1 VRAGGLAWLTIRVT
15 GVLLAVLVLLH
26 FAVTHLFTDVA
37 ETGSAFVAERWES
50 GIVAATDW
58 VMLVAAV
65 LHGAAGVW
73 MVLDDYAS
81 PAELAWARRAL
92 VALAVGMV
100 AVGTLTLLSVLAD
113 RG

>member
-1 VRAGGLAWLTIRVT
+1 MRRPGLAYLTIRVT
-15 GVLLAVLVLLH
+15 AVLLAVLVLLH

-37 ETGSAFVAERWES
+37 DTGSAFVAERWES

-81 PAELAWARRAL
+81 PARLTWARRAL
-92 VALAVGMV
+92 GGLAVLMI
-100 AVGTLTLLSVLAD
+100 AVGTWTLLTVLG
-113 RG
+113 R

>member
-1 VRAGGLAWLTIRVT
+1 MSGGIAWLTIRVT
-15 GVLLAVLVLLH
+15 GVVLAILVLLH
-26 FAVTHLFTDVA
+26 FALTHLLTDVA

-73 MVLDDYAS
+73 TVLGDYAS
-81 PAELAWARRAL
+81 PRGLHVARPVLLAAAAAMIGL
-92 VALAVGMV
+92 
-100 AVGTLTLLSVLAD
+100 GTWTLLSVLAD